1 MSKKPGLTVDEQEKV
16 KMLVAMG
23 KTYHAIAKEIG
34 RDEKTVKKCATTTD
48 ASLEIAAKK
57 RELVDWFEDLAKR
70 MLFSIS
76 DQDIEK
82 INAYQRTVAAGIA
95 TDKMRL
101 LKDQSTENVHLIVEM
116 IKRIKE
122 QDG

>member
-1 MSKKPGLTVDEQEKV
+1 
-16 KMLVAMG
+16 
-23 KTYHAIAKEIG
+23 
-34 RDEKTVKKCATTTD
+34 
-48 ASLEIAAKK
+48 
-57 RELVDWFEDLAKR
+57 